1 MIIPALISL
10 VIVPIY
16 LLSDHTMVI
25 VGGYILIGLFAG
37 GGMYGQVPAY
47 LNERYPTEVR
57 ATASAFSYHVGAIAG
72 GLVPPILT
80 FFASDPSWNL
90 GFAIPMT
97 VGAMLGLVNFVIAL
111 LLGPETKDVEMVP
124 DLVVA

>member
-1 MIIPALISL
+1 MIFSVAGAARALR
-10 VIVPIY
+10 
-16 LLSDHTMVI
+16 LL
-25 VGGYILIGLFAG
+25 LL
-37 GGMYGQVPAY
+37 
-47 LNERYPTEVR
+47 
-57 ATASAFSYHVGAIAG
+57 VGAIAG

-80 FFASDPSWNL
+80 FFATDSSWNL

-97 VGAMLGLVNFVIAL
+97 IGAMLGLVNFVIAL